1 MKILAVY
8 NLKGGVGKTSTAVN
22 IAYLASQAGFKTLLW
37 DLDPQGASSWYF
49 EAEHSGRIKGRKI
62 LKQEL
67 PLCKLIQKTSYS
79 NLSIIPADIS
89 FGQFD
94 AQLEKMDKNLRLSK
108 ILAPFQDNY
117 SLLILDC
124 PPGLTRLTEN
134 MFYAM
139 DAVLLPMIPTWLSLR
154 SYDQLRLFLNE
165 KKLSHKQI
173 YPFFS
178 MVDYRKKLHQE
189 WLKIPPA
196 QIKRLLQSY
205 ISYSSIVERMGEHKL
220 PVELFADHTAVA
232 ASYRSLWKEIKL
244 KLKLKAVLF

>member
-1 MKILAVY
+1 MKVLAVY

-22 IAYLASQAGFKTLLW
+22 MAYLASQAGYKTILW

-49 EAEHSGRIKGRKI
+49 NSDYEGKVNAKKI
-62 LKQEL
+62 INQKTQ
-67 PLCKLIQKTSYS
+67 LCKLIQKTDFP
-79 NLSIIPADIS
+79 NLDIIPADIS

-94 AQLEKMDKNLRLSK
+94 VQLDKINNNLQLEKV
-108 ILAPFQDNY
+108 IEPFRDNY

-134 MFYAM
+134 VFEAM

-154 SYDQLRLFLNE
+154 SYDQLRLFLTDR
-165 KKLSHKQI
+165 KLSHKQI

-178 MVDYRKKLHQE
+178 MVDYRKKLHQD

-196 QIKRLLQSY
+196 QITKLLKSY
-205 ISYSSIVERMGEHKL
+205 ITYSSLVEKMGEKKL
-220 PVELFADHTAVA
+220 PVELFAKNTSVA
-232 ASYRSLWKEIKL
+232 ASYRTLWKEVLKKL
-244 KLKLKAVLF
+244 KLI